1 MSVAYTISRQ
11 DWEEDGERS
20 DTLYQCPLCGIAYDI
35 DENPEWGP
43 HGLSN
48 DEYGDWI
55 GLRWGHHVTDN
66 CECHDEYLLA
76 DADKTPII
84 EALQETIKSLV
95 L

>member
-1 MSVAYTISRQ
+1 MRSVGATPTMGEEIMAVSYTISWQ
-11 DWEEDGERS
+11 DKVEDGERS

-66 CECHDEYLLA
+66 CKCHDVA
-76 DADKTPII
+76 
-84 EALQETIKSLV
+84 V
-95 L
+95 GG